1 MAPLRR
7 GEEDSWRADFL
18 SEISWSRGPGS
29 NRRPTDYDHQARV
42 AINVSNATAFGV
54 EIPALGRADEVI
66 ELGAERMTPV
76 PANGP
81 QEGMLLRHGAFPDLL
96 SGAS

>member
-1 MAPLRR
+1 M
-7 GEEDSWRADFL
+7 
-18 SEISWSRGPGS
+18 S
-29 NRRPTDYDHQARV
+29 N
-42 AINVSNATAFGV
+42 STAFGV
-54 EIPALGRADEVI
+54 EIPALGADEVI

-96 SGAS
+96 SGTS